1 MSRQIKLYN
10 NPGSSIEFKMAGAW
24 TKAAGPLVLAG
35 TSSAPLICD
44 TADTKFIQIYTD
56 CGATSGDNRGIYNRL
71 YLTGA
76 AGGGESLRSYTEIS
90 GVAAGTAHGAHIS
103 LGTGE
108 STTVGTVT
116 GLGVAVRATLGLA
129 SGAVSGGTYA
139 AIEPEICSFGTSTTT
154 TMTELS
160 FIRCTMGGHANGITA
175 IDDKA
180 YLLVLDGCTE
190 GAGNM
195 VVASA
200 TEAQYA
206 SAARCKINGVE
217 KWLMFASA
225 SG

>member
-10 NPGSSIEFKMAGAW
+10 NPGSSVTFVQGGSW
-24 TKAAGPLVLAG
+24 SKAAGPLILAG

-56 CGATSGDNRGIYNRL
+56 CGATSGDNRSIYNRL

-76 AGGGESLRSYTEIS
+76 GGGGESLRSYTEIS

-139 AIEPEICSFGTSTTT
+139 AIEPEIYSFGASTTT

-160 FIRCTMGGHANGITA
+160 FIRCTMGGNSTGIGV

-190 GAGNM
+190 GSGNM

-200 TEAQYA
+200 TETNYA